1 MKPQPA
7 ICTALAAA
15 ALLAVCVFPHPTNG
29 QAGGGDDPLVGQLLL
44 EVAAQHALLAE
55 NQTKIEEKIA
65 LIGEEIRISRIFA
78 GRAGGKGGGK

>member
-7 ICTALAAA
+7 ICTALAAV
-15 ALLAVCVFPHPTNG
+15 ALLAVAVFPQPSNG
-29 QAGGGDDPLVGQLLL
+29 QAGGEEAVVAQLLG
-44 EVAAQHALLAE
+44 EVTAQHKLLAD

-65 LIGEEIRISRIFA
+65 LIGEEIRISRIYA

>member
-15 ALLAVCVFPHPTNG
+15 ALLAVTVFPQSSNG
-29 QAGGGDDPLVGQLLL
+29 QAGAGDEALLGQLLV
-44 EVAAQHALLAE
+44 EVTAQHKILAD

-65 LIGEEIRISRIFA
+65 LIGEEIRISRIYA
-78 GRAGGKGGGK
+78 GRTGGKGGGK